1 VSGASKTAFNERLK
15 AVTTLIT
22 DPRSDGSYSDRD
34 EETRAA
40 VATFKASP
48 VWGVGPGLNYQYT
61 AIGSGP
67 KQLRN
72 LDTGVSFLS
81 KFGLV
86 GVLLLGSA
94 LTWLWRRLPSMRG
107 GNVAA
112 DSLWVLLAFTAIT
125 LPLRIPT
132 EDPGFTYG
140 FMLLLALCWKADA
153 SDANRVAVK

>member
-1 VSGASKTAFNERLK
+1 
-15 AVTTLIT
+15 
-22 DPRSDGSYSDRD
+22 
-34 EETRAA
+34 
-40 VATFKASP
+40 
-48 VWGVGPGLNYQYT
+48 
-61 AIGSGP
+61 
-67 KQLRN
+67 
-72 LDTGVSFLS
+72 
-81 KFGLV
+81 
-86 GVLLLGSA
+86 
-94 LTWLWRRLPSMRG
+94 MRG